1 MLSALSS
8 REPLLS
14 IVYGILVCY
23 HSDVETFV
31 RSGRYAED
39 NPNLRSRLRL
49 ATEADLEETFQIYL
63 DANRDLNRRL
73 GRSIDIESHS
83 LPARAIAVRR
93 NALLFDQ
100 ERFCVAEFEGTIGGF
115 GLAIRRR
122 SFWYL
127 AALHVL
133 PQFQGLGLGS
143 KLLRR
148 CLGDPGRGN
157 LPQSLLCI
165 SDAANIVSTGLYAGA
180 GMFPQT
186 VIIHLQGAPASLG
199 KAGVTLYQAAP
210 RADQH
215 SFDTIDQLVLGETR
229 PEDHACWN
237 SVPSLV
243 PYLVRE
249 RDQVSGYIYIDRDGA
264 LGPAAVKRPELL
276 LPTISAAL
284 TTPDA
289 GHSPVMRIRIPGA
302 ARESL
307 AALLSAGFK
316 LDTGI
321 NLFLTSRE
329 FGRLDQYLFSGA
341 DALF

>member
-1 MLSALSS
+1 MQ
-8 REPLLS
+8 P
-14 IVYGILVCY
+14 
-23 HSDVETFV
+23 
-31 RSGRYAED
+31 
-39 NPNLRSRLRL
+39 RLRL
-49 ATEADLEETFQIYL
+49 ATEADLEETFRIYL
-63 DANRDLNRRL
+63 AANRDLNHRL
-73 GRSIDIESHS
+73 GRNVDIESHS
-83 LPARAIAVRR
+83 LPARAMAVRR
-93 NALLFDQ
+93 NALLYDQ
-100 ERFCVAEFEGTIGGF
+100 ERFWVAEFEGTISGF

-122 SFWYL
+122 SLWYL

-133 PQFQGLGLGS
+133 PQFQGRGFGS
-143 KLLRR
+143 KLLRS
-148 CLGDPGRGN
+148 CLGDPGNGN

-165 SDAANIVSTGLYAGA
+165 SDAANMISTGLYGRF
-180 GMFPQT
+180 GMFPQS
-186 VIIHLQGAPASLG
+186 IIIQLQGAPRSLR
-199 KAGVTLYQAAP
+199 KTGVTLCRADP
-210 RADQH
+210 RVDQH

-229 PEDHACWN
+229 PEDHVCWS

-243 PYLVRE
+243 PYLVHE

-276 LPTISAAL
+276 LPAISAGL
-284 TTPDA
+284 TTQDA
-289 GHSPVMRIRIPGA
+289 GHSSVMRIRIPGA

-316 LDTGI
+316 FDTGI